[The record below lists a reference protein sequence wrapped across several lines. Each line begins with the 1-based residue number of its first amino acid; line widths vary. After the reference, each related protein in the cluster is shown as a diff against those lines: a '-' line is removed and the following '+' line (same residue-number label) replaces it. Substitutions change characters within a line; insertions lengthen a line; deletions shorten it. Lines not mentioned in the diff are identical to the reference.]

1 MRTATEERLV
11 PKSLFH
17 EEISTLKG
25 RLSSKEKDIERAKEQ
40 IKQCKLEI
48 ENNEEILT
56 KFFKTNNS
64 HTHTA
69 PDIFSN
75 TPKKKDYKIKKNRVS
90 VSGAGGLLDIPGKF
104 SNIPSMECLDR
115 TTTKDFESFRIL

>member
-1 MRTATEERLV
+1 MRCTAEERFI

-25 RLSSKEKDIERAKEQ
+25 RLTSKEKDIERAKEQ

-56 KFFKTNNS
+56 KFFKTNT

-69 PDIFSN
+69 PDIFVN

-90 VSGAGGLLDIPGKF
+90 VSGAGFLDPGKF
-104 SNIPSMECLDR
+104 SNITSMECL
-115 TTTKDFESFRIL
+115 